1 MPVLARASSIASI
14 VDDLNQ
20 AQEAQ
25 VCTAKS
31 QQTKD
36 VHHGPLFHLRGRR
49 RRTKG
54 SVVGEEW
61 CQNAAPLR

>member
-1 MPVLARASSIASI
+1 MQSQFPRMPVLARASSIASI
-14 VDDLNQ
+14 VHDLNQ

-36 VHHGPLFHLRGRR
+36 VHHGPLFHIIPH
-49 RRTKG
+49 
-54 SVVGEEW
+54 
-61 CQNAAPLR
+61 Q

>member
-1 MPVLARASSIASI
+1 MQSQFPRMPVLARASSIASI

-36 VHHGPLFHLRGRR
+36 VHHGPLFHLRAGGGGR
-49 RRTKG
+49 K
-54 SVVGEEW
+54 VV
-61 CQNAAPLR
+61 